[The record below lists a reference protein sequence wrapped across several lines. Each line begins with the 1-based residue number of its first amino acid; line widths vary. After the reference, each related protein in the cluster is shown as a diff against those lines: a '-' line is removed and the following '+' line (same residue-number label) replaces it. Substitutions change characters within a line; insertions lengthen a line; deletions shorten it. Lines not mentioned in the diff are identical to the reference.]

1 MADLRRHNNLV
12 SWIQIVQSKG
22 HKCTHLS
29 ASSWWMGQGERR
41 LRLALAL
48 GKLSKQRAPEWFC
61 THHTRAMH
69 ERKPAWDCINFC
81 QYQDSLRGNVT
92 HFPIDRRFLKNLR
105 NAPRKKNTTFFSFGT
120 QKITTPAHN
129 SASQERILFSLCIRP
144 LPSIHSKEWLSPLY
158 QIQFLPC
165 LPPFPQ
171 KALTG
176 GLSFDHWMGVGLLIE
191 LHLETQSNNTI
202 FIIYKWEIF
211 YNNN

>member
-1 MADLRRHNNLV
+1 MQRVHILKAEHGDCFILYCRSKDKGFKKNTENLIKSMADLRRHNNLV

-22 HKCTHLS
+22 HRCTHLS

-92 HFPIDRRFLKNLR
+92 HFPIDRFLKNLR
-105 NAPRKKNTTFFSFGT
+105 NAPRKKNTAFFFPSELKRLPLQHITVPVKKEFSFLF
-120 QKITTPAHN
+120 
-129 SASQERILFSLCIRP
+129 ASVLCRASTAKSGCHLFTKYSFCLVSPRSHRRP
-144 LPSIHSKEWLSPLY
+144 
-158 QIQFLPC
+158 
-165 LPPFPQ
+165 
-171 KALTG
+171 
-176 GLSFDHWMGVGLLIE
+176 
-191 LHLETQSNNTI
+191 
-202 FIIYKWEIF
+202 
-211 YNNN
+211 